1 MLNNQLS
8 NKHLVIANHRMLN
21 NQLSN
26 NHLAIANQNHMNN
39 QNYTSKP
46 QLIQHHQ
53 AMSNLHQNHMSN
65 QPHHHQLHLAM
76 ANHLHMPN
84 QHHHHLHRLA
94 MNNPQLILVIA
105 NHRMLNN
112 QLSNNHLAIANPQL
126 IQHHQ
131 AMSNLHHHHMPN
143 QHHHHLHRLAMK
155 HQLILVIANPRMLN
169 NQLSHN
175 HLAIANQR
183 MLNHL

>member
-8 NKHLVIANHRMLN
+8 NNHLAIANPQLIQHHQAMSNLRHHHMPNQHHHHLHRLAMNNPRLILVIANHRMLN

-26 NHLAIANQNHMNN
+26 NHLAIANQNHTSNPQNPTNN
-39 QNYTSKP
+39 QN
-46 QLIQHHQ
+46 H
-53 AMSNLHQNHMSN
+53 
-65 QPHHHQLHLAM
+65 
-76 ANHLHMPN
+76 
-84 QHHHHLHRLA
+84 